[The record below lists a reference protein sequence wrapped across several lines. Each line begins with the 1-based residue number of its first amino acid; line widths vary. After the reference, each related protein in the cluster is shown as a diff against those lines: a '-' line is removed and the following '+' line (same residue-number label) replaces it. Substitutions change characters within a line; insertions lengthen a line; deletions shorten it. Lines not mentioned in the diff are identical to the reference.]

1 MGRFSTRFRPPPVRI
16 SRAQARDQQQTLL
29 RDGARTARGAGGF
42 GQREARFAS
51 VPVQLRID
59 REGPTRSGALPIG
72 TTRRKRGYAPIPL
85 AAERVIGEG
94 E

>member
-1 MGRFSTRFRPPPVRI
+1 MGRFSTTFRPPPVRI
-16 SRAQARDQQQTLL
+16 SRAQARSEQGILL
-29 RDGARTARGAGGF
+29 LDAQRTARGAGGF

-59 REGPTRSGALPIG
+59 RGEGPSRSGAMPIG

-85 AAERVIGEG
+85 AAQHVVGE
-94 E
+94 